1 MTRHIQNRIKIREK
15 QGGRC
20 GYCLRPMVLSDK
32 PPHKQPRNAET
43 LEHLRRRS
51 NGGRNNRD
59 NIALACKHIN
69 EERGA
74 AEPHQRRDQHHRPA
88 RSPPATTPA
97 ARRPVFSGMLAAV
110 HRRLMLINPESQPE
124 RMRR

>member
-20 GYCLRPMVLSDK
+20 CYCLQPMVLSDK

-51 NGGRNNRD
+51 DDGRNNRD
-59 NIALACKHIN
+59 NIALACKRCN
-69 EERGA
+69 EERGGMVW
-74 AEPHQRRDQHHRPA
+74 PLYTSYRRGEIWELIECA
-88 RSPPATTPA
+88 PPCA
-97 ARRPVFSGMLAAV
+97 
-110 HRRLMLINPESQPE
+110 HRRGS
-124 RMRR
+124 